1 MFKITNI
8 SIIFPIYN
16 EERRIK
22 ISLNNISKFIA
33 KHKFKKIE
41 IILVD
46 DGSNDQTENNIKFFL
61 RKKMNKNIKYI
72 KLNKNNGKGYALKK
86 GVLTAKYDWVLT
98 CDIDL
103 SVDLKQIYNW
113 NNFFFKKKNL
123 KVFFGSRS
131 IKGAIVKKSLVR
143 AFLGCFFNF
152 FLKFILKINFH
163 DTQCGFKLYTNKIAK
178 KIFNKIKFYGYIHDV
193 EIALICRNLKI
204 NIIELPVIWNH
215 KSDGKLNLLIDPIM
229 MFMDIL
235 KLRIVYNKL
244 F

>member
-1 MFKITNI
+1 MLKITNI

-61 RKKMNKNIKYI
+61 KKLMNNNIKYI
-72 KLNKNNGKGYALKK
+72 KLNKNCGKGYALKK

-113 NNFFFKKKNL
+113 NNFFFKKKIQKYFLVLEVL
-123 KVFFGSRS
+123 KVPLLRKVWLELFLEVFLIFF
-131 IKGAIVKKSLVR
+131 
-143 AFLGCFFNF
+143 
-152 FLKFILKINFH
+152 
-163 DTQCGFKLYTNKIAK
+163 
-178 KIFNKIKFYGYIHDV
+178 
-193 EIALICRNLKI
+193 
-204 NIIELPVIWNH
+204 
-215 KSDGKLNLLIDPIM
+215 
-229 MFMDIL
+229 
-235 KLRIVYNKL
+235 
-244 F
+244 

>member
-1 MFKITNI
+1 MLKITNI

-22 ISLNNISKFIA
+22 ISLNNNSKFIA

-61 RKKMNKNIKYI
+61 KKLMNNNIKYI
-72 KLNKNNGKGYALKK
+72 KLNKNCGKGYALKK

-113 NNFFFKKKNL
+113 NNFFFKKKNS
-123 KVFFGSRS
+123 KIFFGSRS

-143 AFLGCFFNF
+143 AFLGSFFNF
-152 FLKFILKINFH
+152 FLKFILKININ

-193 EIALICRNLKI
+193 EIALICRNLNI

-215 KSDGKLNLLIDPIM
+215 KSHGKLNLLIDPIL
-229 MFMDIL
+229 MFLDIL
-235 KLRIVYNKL
+235 KLRIVYKKL